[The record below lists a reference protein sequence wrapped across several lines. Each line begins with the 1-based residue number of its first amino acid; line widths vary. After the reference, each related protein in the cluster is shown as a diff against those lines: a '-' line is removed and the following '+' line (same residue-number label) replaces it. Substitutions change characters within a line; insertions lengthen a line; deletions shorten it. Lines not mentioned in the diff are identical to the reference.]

1 MRYAL
6 VMKDAAYAALER
18 LVSANQAGQ
27 RDKVREHIRAAT
39 MAGVPKTFIDQL
51 LEATR
56 PPTLPLASAQGVDFR
71 IARAF
76 SLFHLRVRRDGLAP
90 LSAPAIDA
98 LGMSYRGTLSA
109 AIAQLVGV
117 QVSDESLS
125 ELERDAREVGHASL
139 HEEGVR
145 LFAIDEDGDRRILL
159 LPDNTMGTDDD
170 LLDSIACQVMRVH
183 DLIHQA
189 SETLHDSERT
199 SLLERLDASAQA
211 LMYQVQRRTHGAD
224 SEPPPRG
231 GVDATPI
238 LRSVVMEASA
248 RAKARGIGVR
258 AIIDDD
264 LRVFARTRDIRAI
277 ASNLIENALDASA
290 RGGPVRVTA
299 KREGDQLDL
308 RVQDDGEGLDEPS
321 QRQAFEAGFTTKHGS
336 GGLGLPLV
344 KHLVTRLQ
352 GTLILESE
360 LGVGT
365 TMRVLL
371 PRHKLS

>member
-1 MRYAL
+1 MTDVAF
-6 VMKDAAYAALER
+6 VALEQL
-18 LVSANQAGQ
+18 LVANQAGQ
-27 RDKVREHIRAAT
+27 RDKVRENVRAAIK
-39 MAGVPKTFIDQL
+39 AGVPKTLVDRV

-56 PPTLPLASAQGVDFR
+56 PPTLTLASAQGVDFR

-76 SLFHLRVRRDGLAP
+76 SLFHLRVRRDGVSP

-98 LGMSYRGTLSA
+98 LGTNYRGDLGG
-109 AIAQLVGV
+109 AIERLAGV
-117 QVSDESLS
+117 RISDDSLLK
-125 ELERDAREVGHASL
+125 LERNARETSHASL
-139 HEEGVR
+139 HEKGLR
-145 LFAIDEDGDRRILL
+145 IFAVDDDGDRRILL
-159 LPDNTMGTDDD
+159 LPDKVKGTDDD
-170 LLDSIACQVMRVH
+170 LLDSIADQVMRVH
-183 DLIHQA
+183 DLIRQA
-189 SETLHDSERT
+189 METLHESERT

-211 LMYQVQRRTHGAD
+211 LMFKVQRRTFATD
-224 SEPPPRG
+224 SEPPPTG

-264 LRVFARTRDIRAI
+264 LRVFARTRDVRTI

-299 KREGDQLDL
+299 VRDGDELDL
-308 RVQDDGEGLDEPS
+308 RIQDDGEGLDEAA
-321 QRQAFEAGFTTKHGS
+321 QERIFEPGFSTKEGA
-336 GGLGLPLV
+336 GGLGLPVV
-344 KHLVTRLQ
+344 KHLITRLQ

-360 LGVGT
+360 IGVGT

-371 PRHKLS
+371 PRYSQQ